1 MNDVDGKVAVVTSV
15 PADERWLNRN
25 VVGMG
30 VTSLLS
36 DWGHEMATAILP
48 AFLAVIGVPAAAL
61 GAIEGI
67 ADAVSSFVK
76 LGAGWYTDRIGH
88 RKAVCVGGYFLTG
101 VSQAIFA
108 FAAGWPLVL
117 LGRTLSWFGRGVRGP
132 LRDAILA
139 ESVPEDAR
147 GKAFGFHRAGD
158 TLGAIIG
165 PLCAVGLLALL
176 QGHGAGGPSAPFRTV
191 FLLTL
196 IPGVGSALAFGLM
209 VSERQRVPNHGVRLW
224 ATIRSLPHAYR
235 RWLVGVGVF
244 GIGDFAHTFLIL
256 AATQLL
262 TPAYGVV
269 AAAQMAALFYVVRN
283 VLYAGASYPI
293 GALSDRLGRLGMLAL
308 GYVVG
313 AMTAAGLVAAFAFS
327 WRHPAYLLG
336 LFCLAGIYI
345 AAEDALEGAM
355 TADLVPTVESRGIA
369 YGVLGTVNGVGD
381 LAASVIVGALWT
393 AVSPSVAFAYATA
406 AMVAGAVVIARV
418 R

>member
-1 MNDVDGKVAVVTSV
+1 MNEVDAKAAVAQRQ
-15 PADERWLNRN
+15 PLREGWLNRN

-30 VTSLLS
+30 ITSLLS

-101 VSQAIFA
+101 VSKAIFA
-108 FAAGWPLVL
+108 LAYGWPLVL
-117 LGRTLSWFGRGVRGP
+117 VGRTLGWFGRGIRGP

-139 ESVPEDAR
+139 ESVPDEAR
-147 GKAFGFHRAGD
+147 GKDFGFHRAGD
-158 TLGAIIG
+158 TLGAVIG
-165 PLCAVGLLALL
+165 PLCAVGLLAWL
-176 QGHGAGGPSAPFRTV
+176 QGHGAADPSAPFRTV

-209 VSERQRVPNHGVRLW
+209 VRERRRAPNHGVRLW
-224 ATIRSLPHAYR
+224 ATIHGLPHAYR
-235 RWLVGVGVF
+235 RWLVGVGIF
-244 GIGDFAHTFLIL
+244 GVGDFAHTLLIL
-256 AATQLL
+256 AATELL
-262 TPAYGVV
+262 EPAYGIV
-269 AAAQMAALFYVVRN
+269 AAAQMAALFYVARN

-293 GALSDRLGRLGMLAL
+293 GALSDRLGRLGILVL

-313 AMTAAGLVAAFAFS
+313 ALTAAGFVAAFALS
-327 WRHPAYLLG
+327 WRHPVYLLG

-355 TADLVPTVESRGIA
+355 TADLVPAVESRGIA
-369 YGVLGTVNGVGD
+369 YGVLGTVNGIGD

-393 AVSPSVAFAYATA
+393 AVSPAVGFAYATA
-406 AMVAGAVVIARV
+406 AMAAGAVAIARV

>member
-1 MNDVDGKVAVVTSV
+1 MNEVDAKAAVAQ
-15 PADERWLNRN
+15 PQPLREGWLNRN

-101 VSQAIFA
+101 VSKAIFA

-117 LGRTLSWFGRGVRGP
+117 VGRTLGWFGRGIRGP

-139 ESVPEDAR
+139 ESVPDEAR

-165 PLCAVGLLALL
+165 PLCAVGLLAWL
-176 QGHGAGGPSAPFRTV
+176 QGHSVADPSAPFRTV

-196 IPGVGSALAFGLM
+196 IPGLGSALAFGLM
-209 VSERQRVPNHGVRLW
+209 VRERRRAPNHGVRLW
-224 ATIRSLPHAYR
+224 ATIRGLPYAYR
-235 RWLVGVGVF
+235 RWLVGVGIF
-244 GIGDFAHTFLIL
+244 GVGDFAHTLLIL

-262 TPAYGVV
+262 EPVYGIV
-269 AAAQMAALFYVVRN
+269 AAAQMAALFYVARN

-293 GALSDRLGRLGMLAL
+293 GALSDRLGRLGILVL

-313 AMTAAGLVAAFAFS
+313 ALMAAGFVAAFALS
-327 WRHPAYLLG
+327 WRHPVYLLG

-355 TADLVPTVESRGIA
+355 TADLVPAVESRGIA
-369 YGVLGTVNGVGD
+369 YGVLGTVNGIGD

-393 AVSPSVAFAYATA
+393 AVSPAVGFAYATA
-406 AMVAGAVVIARV
+406 AMAAGAVAIARV

>member
-1 MNDVDGKVAVVTSV
+1 MNKADEKVAAVGAV
-15 PADERWLNRN
+15 PLRERWLNRN
-25 VVGMG
+25 VMGMG

-36 DWGHEMATAILP
+36 DWGHEMATAVLP
-48 AFLAVIGVPAAAL
+48 AFMAAIGAPAAAL

-67 ADAVSSFVK
+67 ADGVSSFVK

-88 RKAVCVGGYFLTG
+88 RKAICVGGYFLTG
-101 VSQAIFA
+101 ISKAIFA

-117 LGRTLSWFGRGVRGP
+117 LGRTLGWFGRGIRGP

-139 ESVPEDAR
+139 ESVPADAR

-158 TLGAIIG
+158 TLGAVIG
-165 PLCAVGLLALL
+165 PLCAVGLLALIP
-176 QGHGAGGPSAPFRTV
+176 GNAAGDPSAPFRVV

-196 IPGVGSALAFGLM
+196 IPGVGSALAFRLM
-209 VSERQRVPNHGVRLW
+209 VRERRRAPNHGLKLW
-224 ATIRSLPHAYR
+224 ATIRGLPCAYR

-244 GIGDFAHTFLIL
+244 GIGDFAHTLLIL

-262 TPAYGVV
+262 SPAYGVV
-269 AAAQMAALFYVVRN
+269 AAAQMAALFYAVRN
-283 VLYAGASYPI
+283 VFYAGASYPV
-293 GALSDRLGRLGMLAL
+293 GALSDRVGRRGVLVL

-313 AMTAAGLVAAFAFS
+313 ALTAAGFIAAFAFS

-345 AAEDALEGAM
+345 AIEDALEGAL
-355 TADLVPTVESRGIA
+355 TADLVPAAESRGIA

-381 LAASVIVGALWT
+381 LAASVLVGLLWT
-393 AVSPSVAFAYATA
+393 VVSPVAAFAYAAA
-406 AMVAGAVVIARV
+406 AMAVGAVVIVRV